1 MTEYEKNSIQHSIW
15 AIKANVNLIRN
26 EFAKLN
32 EQGVR
37 VQGLAIKGVFAD
49 FEAEHSDMRFSDGY
63 ISRVAEAFDGDTR
76 PWGIPSEGEK
86 QFTLENMCLRGR

>member
-1 MTEYEKNSIQHSIW
+1 MTDKEKTKIRRSILDIKNS
-15 AIKANVNLIRN
+15 VDDIRS
-26 EFAKLN
+26 EFTYLN
-32 EQGVR
+32 SLGIR

-63 ISRVAEAFDGDTR
+63 IVKVAEAFDGDTR

-86 QFTLENMCLRGR
+86 QYTFEDMCLRGH